1 MNYEEILEKLVKNN
15 ERIMVM
21 TAENRAAIRNLPGK
35 IGGRFIDTGITEMTL
50 IGMASGLALRGRIPV
65 AHALAS
71 FLTMRAFEFARTDV
85 GIANLPVKLV
95 GGFSGILSDGNGPT
109 HQAIEDVSIMRG
121 IPNMKVFCP
130 ADEDDMLICLE
141 KVLLSESPYYIR
153 YNNRKP
159 EYKHNENFEEGKAEI
174 IEVGKDINI
183 LTYGALFNEA
193 YNAYKRLKDSGY
205 NAGLINMRT
214 LKPADENII
223 IDSLTN
229 CSLTVSIEDHF
240 LKGGLYSIIAETALK
255 HNVMGKV
262 IPFAFD
268 EKWFKPA
275 LLNDVLE
282 HEKLT
287 PEAIS
292 ERIIN
297 EYLKIKKNNGK

>member
-1 MNYEEILEKLVKNN
+1 MNYEDILEKLVNNN
-15 ERIMVM
+15 ERIMIM

-35 IGGRFIDTGITEMTL
+35 ICGRFIDTGITEMTL

-95 GGFSGILSDGNGPT
+95 GGFSGILSEANGPT

-130 ADEDDMLICLE
+130 ADEDDMLKCIE

-159 EYKHNENFEEGKAEI
+159 EYKHSEEFSEGKAEI
-174 IEVGKDINI
+174 IKTGKDINI
-183 LTYGALFNEA
+183 LTYGALFSEA
-193 YNAYKRLKDSGY
+193 YFAYKKLKEAGF

-214 LKPADENII
+214 LKPIDEKVIV
-223 IDSLTN
+223 DSLTN
-229 CSLTVSIEDHF
+229 SLLTVSIEDHF

-255 HNVMGKV
+255 FNVMGKV

-282 HEKLT
+282 YEKLT

-292 ERIIN
+292 EKITN
-297 EYLKIKKNNGK
+297 EFLKIKNINGK

>member
-1 MNYEEILEKLVKNN
+1 MNYEDILEKLVNTN

-50 IGMASGLALRGRIPV
+50 IGMASGLALRGRIPIT
-65 AHALAS
+65 HALAS

-95 GGFSGILSDGNGPT
+95 GGFSGILSEANGPT

-130 ADEDDMLICLE
+130 ADENDMLICIE
-141 KVLLSESPYYIR
+141 KVLLSDSPYYIR

-159 EYKHNENFEEGKAEI
+159 EFKHSEEFEEGKAEI
-174 IEVGKDINI
+174 IETGKDINI
-183 LTYGALFNEA
+183 FTYGALFNEA
-193 YNAYKRLKDSGY
+193 YNAYKILKDSGY
-205 NAGLINMRT
+205 STGLINMRT
-214 LKPADENII
+214 LKPVDENVII
-223 IDSLTN
+223 SSLKN
-229 CSLTVSIEDHF
+229 SSLTVSIEDHF

-282 HEKLT
+282 YEKLT
-287 PEAIS
+287 PAEITKK
-292 ERIIN
+292 ITD
-297 EYLKIKKNNGK
+297 EYIKNKKQ